1 MSAHAQAGRSVP
13 GSDAAQTCRRVHVVG
28 CHRSGTT
35 LMMELL
41 WYAYPFSGRRA
52 HEESVFNPAPQDAPL
67 YLSKKPPDTTRLRK
81 VFLADERL
89 HVIALQRD
97 PRSVISS
104 IHPDRPGVYFSS
116 FRRWRDYAAAIDTLI
131 DHPRFLMVRYE
142 DLLREPAAVQARIE
156 ARFAFLQPRRA
167 FAQYPEGAEV
177 PENASVSMLGAR
189 PFDTTRI
196 DGWREHLPRIQG
208 ALAQH
213 PDLADALIRYGYES
227 DRSWQAALDG
237 VAPYTQSYKEEAPA
251 LPRRFEANLR
261 YWWKTRRYLARL
273 HGSSG

>member
-1 MSAHAQAGRSVP
+1 MSAEAQADRSAT
-13 GSDAAQTCRRVHVVG
+13 GNDDTQTHRRVHVVG

-41 WYAYPFSGRRA
+41 WYAYPFSGRKA
-52 HEESVFNPAPQDAPL
+52 HEESVFNPAPKDARL

-81 VFLADERL
+81 VFLADEQL

-116 FRRWRDYAAAIDTLI
+116 FRRWREYAAAIDALI

-142 DLLREPAAVQARIE
+142 DLVREPDAVQARIE
-156 ARFAFLQPRRA
+156 ARFDFLKPRRA
-167 FAQYPEGAEV
+167 FVRYPEGADV
-177 PENASVSMLGAR
+177 PENARVSMLGAR
-189 PFDTTRI
+189 PFDPSRI

-213 PDLADALIRYGYES
+213 PDLAEALIRCGYER
-227 DRSWQAALDG
+227 DRSWQAALNG
-237 VAPYTQSYKEEAPA
+237 VAPYTQSYKEDAPG
-251 LPRRFEANLR
+251 LPRRFEASLR

-273 HGSSG
+273 HGSAG